1 MDAVENLDTDTGD
14 PELVRVAAEHG
25 LPLVKLLHTLKLGS
39 ISLRGCSLYYYRLDR
54 GTFVA
59 VPSTNSNIFSVHR
72 SDVLNSQ
79 YEAGNLNQ
87 SKYKEGRK
95 LSK

>member
-54 GTFVA
+54 GTFV
-59 VPSTNSNIFSVHR
+59 TLHH
-72 SDVLNSQ
+72 LT
-79 YEAGNLNQ
+79 
-87 SKYKEGRK
+87 KYFQRTQIECPE
-95 LSK
+95 LTV

>member
-39 ISLRGCSLYYYRLDR
+39 ISLRGCSLYYYRLDMGWTGVHLR
-54 GTFVA
+54 PFPRPTL
-59 VPSTNSNIFSVHR
+59 IFSAYT
-72 SDVLNSQ
+72 D
-79 YEAGNLNQ
+79 
-87 SKYKEGRK
+87 
-95 LSK
+95 

>member
-54 GTFVA
+54 GTFV
-59 VPSTNSNIFSVHR
+59 TLLL
-72 SDVLNSQ
+72 DQLQ
-79 YEAGNLNQ
+79 YFQRTQIECPELTV
-87 SKYKEGRK
+87 
-95 LSK
+95 